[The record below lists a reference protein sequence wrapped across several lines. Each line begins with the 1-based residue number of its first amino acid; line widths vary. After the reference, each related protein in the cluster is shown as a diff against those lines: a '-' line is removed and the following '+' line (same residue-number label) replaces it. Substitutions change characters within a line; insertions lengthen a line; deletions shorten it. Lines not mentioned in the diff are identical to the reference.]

1 MIRQAYM
8 AEEVDEVLKTNDG
21 STIFE
26 NGNKFTIAVLTEI
39 DEEGIAP
46 LNKVAGNIKR
56 ILIQKKK
63 ADLLKKNWH
72 RLRAVVKV
80 YFPLPGKPVWKS
92 KKPTKFHSILSKFRE
107 QESNLK

>member
-8 AEEVDEVLKTNDG
+8 AEEVVEVFLKTNDG

-46 LNKVAGNIKR
+46 LNKVAGSIEKR
-56 ILIQKKK
+56 ILIQYK
-63 ADLLKKNWH
+63 
-72 RLRAVVKV
+72 
-80 YFPLPGKPVWKS
+80 
-92 KKPTKFHSILSKFRE
+92 E
-107 QESNLK
+107 ESRFVEKELGIGEER